1 MAYAALVESDVT
13 AGRRLVET
21 LDTAKFPM
29 FAALWLLQPD
39 ADEWHLWIGS
49 MLVDA
54 VGRQRAYSQLQTA
67 LLDSENSIPFTSI
80 YLVGSSDSTLARM
93 GMAFSIGGLS
103 EVRLR
108 DNVINGVLI
117 PDALVYRLERPPLPT
132 ITSAKTKRPT
142 PTSRTGGAK
151 AKKAKRK

>member
-1 MAYAALVESDVT
+1 MANATLVESDVT

-21 LDTAKFPM
+21 LDTAGFPM

-49 MLVDA
+49 TLVDA
-54 VGRQRAYSQLQTA
+54 VGRQEAYSQLQTA
-67 LLDSENSIPFTSI
+67 LLDSENSIPFTSL
-80 YLVGSSDSTLARM
+80 YLVGSSDSTLALM

-117 PDALVYRLERPPLPT
+117 PDALVYRLGPPALLPKTTAATRRP
-132 ITSAKTKRPT
+132 A
-142 PTSRTGGAK
+142 PTSRTGAAK
-151 AKKAKRK
+151 AKKAKGK